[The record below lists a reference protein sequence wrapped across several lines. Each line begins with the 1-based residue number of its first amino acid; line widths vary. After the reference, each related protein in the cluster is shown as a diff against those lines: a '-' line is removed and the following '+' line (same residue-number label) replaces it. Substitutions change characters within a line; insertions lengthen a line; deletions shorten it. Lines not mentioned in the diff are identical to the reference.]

1 MILIIHRGAGES
13 GKGEIG
19 GNCIELQSSKSR
31 ILLDYGAPLPKRNEK
46 QDKNTLKGIL
56 NIPGLYTE
64 TTKELPLTDI
74 IISHSHQD
82 HYGVLLEKAVKPKI
96 RVSRLLEDFI
106 RISASNRYKTIPK
119 EDKTDYFTRYVS
131 FNAGINDE
139 FQIYPYPMD
148 HSAAEAFSFEIKV
161 DGKTILY
168 TGDFRNHGHK
178 GDTLFK
184 RFKERVGKADIL
196 LTEGTMMGRDDTRIK
211 TEKELMSKIE
221 KISANY
227 SGHIFVLCSFQN
239 IDLIT
244 SLIAIAKNTQRELL
258 LGPYATLILDV
269 MQTRMGWKSKIP
281 SSKIPYLKILPLR
294 EEFKRLRIM
303 FSKDKDYKEILDSFK
318 PGSWDSTLSSKNK
331 YIIPITSS
339 YLRWIA
345 PKIKSFKDSILVYS
359 MWEGYLEDPKFYEII
374 EYFEEKGV
382 AKTNLHVSGHA
393 YIKTLKEVVDKT
405 DPDIIIPIHTEY
417 PEKFKELF
425 GDKVHTVKNGEE
437 IKS

>member
-1 MILIIHRGAGES
+1 
-13 GKGEIG
+13 
-19 GNCIELQSSKSR
+19 
-31 ILLDYGAPLPKRNEK
+31 
-46 QDKNTLKGIL
+46 
-56 NIPGLYTE
+56 
-64 TTKELPLTDI
+64 
-74 IISHSHQD
+74 
-82 HYGVLLEKAVKPKI
+82 
-96 RVSRLLEDFI
+96 
-106 RISASNRYKTIPK
+106 
-119 EDKTDYFTRYVS
+119 
-131 FNAGINDE
+131 
-139 FQIYPYPMD
+139 
-148 HSAAEAFSFEIKV
+148 
-161 DGKTILY
+161 
-168 TGDFRNHGHK
+168 
-178 GDTLFK
+178 
-184 RFKERVGKADIL
+184 
-196 LTEGTMMGRDDTRIK
+196 
-211 TEKELMSKIE
+211 LMSKIE